1 MNQNIF
7 CLLGFHNPA
16 NVWRTNLFFLFQY
29 CVTSRVFCN
38 RVQFFYLS
46 FKIRDKNNS
55 FYNHS
60 ISPCHYPNGKFL
72 LVCGEKLLI
81 MVSIYLKKIE
91 IPKSISA
98 HLGSFFVSLFPFAV
112 WEGFVSTTF
121 LTSRSRKLIKK
132 CNFPVSYTHLTLP
145 TIYSV

>member
-91 IPKSISA
+91 IPKSLFSTA
-98 HLGSFFVSLFPFAV
+98 HYPIGVPP
-112 WEGFVSTTF
+112 
-121 LTSRSRKLIKK
+121 RSRYRTLIKVPK
-132 CNFPVSYTHLTLP
+132 HQ
-145 TIYSV
+145 